1 MKSSGGGPA
10 MPIEFRCTGCRAKLH
25 VPTRWGGTTVPCPKC
40 QTRVVVPGMQRGAAA
55 AKTTFETREV
65 EKSIA
70 ALEAAPGGSFADPG
84 FRLPD
89 ASAHEAAESM
99 ADAVVVPVGMTLP
112 HWAVYAV
119 VVLMVMVGAVAFV
132 LGAMFGGPWIGLS
145 GR

>member
-1 MKSSGGGPA
+1 

-40 QTRVVVPGMQRGAAA
+40 QTRVVVPGMQRGAVA

-65 EKSIA
+65 EQSIA

-89 ASAHEAAESM
+89 AVAADGAE
-99 ADAVVVPVGMTLP
+99 DAAIAVPVGVTLP
-112 HWAVYAV
+112 RWAVYALAILV
-119 VVLMVMVGAVAFV
+119 PAVGIVAFV
-132 LGAMFGGPWIGLS
+132 LGAIFGGPLVGPL

>member
-1 MKSSGGGPA
+1 MNSGGGPV

-40 QTRVVVPGMQRGAAA
+40 QTRVVVPGMQRGVVA

-65 EKSIA
+65 EQSIA

-89 ASAHEAAESM
+89 AGAAAGAEDG
-99 ADAVVVPVGMTLP
+99 AIAVPVGVTLP
-112 HWAVYAV
+112 RWAVYALAVLVPV
-119 VVLMVMVGAVAFV
+119 VGIVAFV
-132 LGAMFGGPWIGLS
+132 LGAMFGGPLVGPLD
-145 GR
+145 R

>member
-1 MKSSGGGPA
+1 

-40 QTRVVVPGMQRGAAA
+40 QTRVVVPGMQRGTVA
-55 AKTTFETREV
+55 AKTTFESREV

-89 ASAHEAAESM
+89 AVAASGADTAEEAAI
-99 ADAVVVPVGMTLP
+99 AVPVGVTLP
-112 HWAVYAV
+112 RWAVYALAILV
-119 VVLMVMVGAVAFV
+119 PAVGIVAFV
-132 LGAMFGGPWIGLS
+132 LGAMFGGPLVGPLE
-145 GR
+145 R